1 MTDLEGREEPMNEED
16 IKTSQPEAPE
26 APLPPEA
33 EEAREKPHR
42 VRVVAAAIVAAVAVI
57 AAVAFAAS
65 PKAPAPSTGS
75 AGSSA
80 PVAEAA
86 ATEPV
91 AVTIRETAPG
101 MDASTSPVIVRVRGE
116 EGTTAEGVDF
126 CHAAPAADAIAGTA
140 TVDLAPG
147 SYTVEFLPTVNAD
160 GSINAGAEARPLEVP
175 AQKGSA
181 DDASA
186 DKGSGGS
193 PTAPDASA
201 EVETTP
207 ADKVTADQIADL
219 QQKTQDAISRGD
231 STLTGEAGQKVAEKV
246 AENASKAP
254 AADAGKVE
262 EAEKKASD
270 AAAGAKPAQTAPKA
284 DSTQAPSKTDAPS
297 SPKADPKPSAGSKP
311 ASSSKPAAHE
321 HKWTAVTETRWV
333 VDRQAWDERVVER
346 AAWDEKVQTGSV
358 YHFYADGYETESSS
372 DAADHGEMLAMSGK
386 NDAYT
391 VKAVYTTVHHDATY
405 RTVHHPAE
413 GHNETVTTG
422 YRCSCGA
429 TK

>member
-1 MTDLEGREEPMNEED
+1 MTDLEGREAPMNEED

-26 APLPPEA
+26 APLPPETEDPKA
-33 EEAREKPHR
+33 GPHR
-42 VRVVAAAIVAAVAVI
+42 GRAAAVAVVAAVAVI

-91 AVTIRETAPG
+91 AVPIKETAPG

-175 AQKGSA
+175 AKGGADEKGSTE
-181 DDASA
+181 DA
-186 DKGSGGS
+186 GS
-193 PTAPDASA
+193 TAAPGASA
-201 EVETTP
+201 EVDTTP
-207 ADKVTADQIADL
+207 ADKVTAEQIADL

-321 HKWTAVTETRWV
+321 HKWEAVYRDEPIYETRTKTVTDQAAWTENVYRYTQYTMSDGTVFDNYSAAKAYGLETGCAYSAKDIYETVTHPAVTHEETY
-333 VDRQAWDERVVER
+333 Q
-346 AAWDEKVQTGSV
+346 VQTGTRRV
-358 YHFYADGYETESSS
+358 
-372 DAADHGEMLAMSGK
+372 LA
-386 NDAYT
+386 
-391 VKAVYTTVHHDATY
+391 
-405 RTVHHPAE
+405 
-413 GHNETVTTG
+413 G

>member
-1 MTDLEGREEPMNEED
+1 MNEED
-16 IKTSQPEAPE
+16 TKTPQPEAPD
-26 APLPPEA
+26 APQPPEA

-57 AAVAFAAS
+57 SAVAFAAS
-65 PKAPAPSTGS
+65 PKAPATGS
-75 AGSSA
+75 AGSAA
-80 PVAEAA
+80 PVADAA

-116 EGTTAEGVDF
+116 EGTSAEGVDF

-160 GSINAGAEARPLEVP
+160 GSINAGAGARPLEVP

-311 ASSSKPAAHE
+311 AFSSKPAAHE
-321 HKWTAVTETRWV
+321 HKWEAVYRDEPIYETRTKTVTDQAAWTENVYRYTQYTMSDGTVFDNYSAAKAYGLETGCAYSAKDIYETVTHPAVTHEETY
-333 VDRQAWDERVVER
+333 Q
-346 AAWDEKVQTGSV
+346 VQTGTRRV
-358 YHFYADGYETESSS
+358 
-372 DAADHGEMLAMSGK
+372 LA
-386 NDAYT
+386 
-391 VKAVYTTVHHDATY
+391 
-405 RTVHHPAE
+405 
-413 GHNETVTTG
+413 G

>member
-1 MTDLEGREEPMNEED
+1 MTDLEGREAPMNEED
-16 IKTSQPEAPE
+16 IKTPQPEAPE
-26 APLPPEA
+26 APLPPET
-33 EEAREKPHR
+33 ENPKARTR
-42 VRVVAAAIVAAVAVI
+42 RGRAAAVAVVAAVAVI

-91 AVTIRETAPG
+91 AVSIKETAPG

-175 AQKGSA
+175 AKGGADEKGSA
-181 DDASA
+181 EDAGSA
-186 DKGSGGS
+186 A
-193 PTAPDASA
+193 APGASA

-207 ADKVTADQIADL
+207 ADKVTAEQIADL
-219 QQKTQDAISRGD
+219 QQKTTDAISRGD

-254 AADAGKVE
+254 AADAGKVA

-284 DSTQAPSKTDAPS
+284 DSAQAPSKTDAPS

-321 HKWTAVTETRWV
+321 HKWEAVYRDEPIYETRTKTVTDQAAWTENVYRYTQYTMSDGTVFDNYSAAKAYGLETGCAYSAKDIYETVTHPAVTHEETY
-333 VDRQAWDERVVER
+333 Q
-346 AAWDEKVQTGSV
+346 VQTGTRRV
-358 YHFYADGYETESSS
+358 
-372 DAADHGEMLAMSGK
+372 LA
-386 NDAYT
+386 
-391 VKAVYTTVHHDATY
+391 
-405 RTVHHPAE
+405 
-413 GHNETVTTG
+413 G

>member
-1 MTDLEGREEPMNEED
+1 MNEED
-16 IKTSQPEAPE
+16 IKTPQPEATE
-26 APLPPEA
+26 APQPPET
-33 EEAREKPHR
+33 EGAREKPR
-42 VRVVAAAIVAAVAVI
+42 RGRVAAAAVVAAVAVI

-65 PKAPAPSTGS
+65 PKAPAPATGS

-80 PVAEAA
+80 PAAEAA

-91 AVTIRETAPG
+91 AVAIRETAPG

-126 CHAAPAADAIAGTA
+126 CHAAPAADAVAGTA

-160 GSINAGAEARPLEVP
+160 GSINAGAGARPLEVP
-175 AQKGSA
+175 ARKGPA

-186 DKGSGGS
+186 DKGSDGS
-193 PTAPDASA
+193 PAAPDASA

-207 ADKVTADQIADL
+207 AGKVTADQIADL
-219 QQKTQDAISRGD
+219 QQRTQDAISRGD
-231 STLTGEAGQKVAEKV
+231 STLTGEAGQKVAGKV

-270 AAAGAKPAQTAPKA
+270 AAAGAKPAQTAPKVDTP
-284 DSTQAPSKTDAPS
+284 DSS
-297 SPKADPKPSAGSKP
+297 KADSKP
-311 ASSSKPAAHE
+311 ASSSKPAPASKPASTSKPAAHE
-321 HKWTAVTETRWV
+321 HKWEAVYRDEPVYETRTRTVTDQAAWTENVYRYTQYTMSDGTVFDNYSAAKAYGLETGCAYSAKDIYETVTHPAVTHEETY
-333 VDRQAWDERVVER
+333 Q
-346 AAWDEKVQTGSV
+346 VQTGTRRV
-358 YHFYADGYETESSS
+358 
-372 DAADHGEMLAMSGK
+372 L
-386 NDAYT
+386 
-391 VKAVYTTVHHDATY
+391 
-405 RTVHHPAE
+405 
-413 GHNETVTTG
+413 TG

>member
-1 MTDLEGREEPMNEED
+1 MNEED
-16 IKTSQPEAPE
+16 IKSPQPEAPE
-26 APLPPEA
+26 APLPETEGPKA
-33 EEAREKPHR
+33 GSRR
-42 VRVVAAAIVAAVAVI
+42 GRAAAAAVVAAVAVI

-65 PKAPAPSTGS
+65 PKAPAPAAGS
-75 AGSSA
+75 AGSAA
-80 PVAEAA
+80 PVADAA

-91 AVTIRETAPG
+91 AVTVRETAPG

-175 AQKGSA
+175 TKGGADEKADAEKGSA
-181 DDASA
+181 EDAGSA
-186 DKGSGGS
+186 A
-193 PTAPDASA
+193 APGASA
-201 EVETTP
+201 EVDTTP
-207 ADKVTADQIADL
+207 ADKVTAEQIADL

-254 AADAGKVE
+254 AADAGKVK

-270 AAAGAKPAQTAPKA
+270 AAADAKPAQTAPKA
-284 DSTQAPSKTDAPS
+284 DSAQAPSKTDAPS

-333 VDRQAWDERVVER
+333 VDRQAWDERVVEQ

-391 VKAVYTTVHHDATY
+391 VKAVYTTIHHEATY

>member
-1 MTDLEGREEPMNEED
+1 MNEED
-16 IKTSQPEAPE
+16 IKTPQPEAPD
-26 APLPPEA
+26 APQPPEM
-33 EEAREKPHR
+33 EEAREKPRR
-42 VRVVAAAIVAAVAVI
+42 VHVAAAVVVAAVAVI
-57 AAVAFAAS
+57 SAVAFAAS
-65 PKAPAPSTGS
+65 PKAPVPASGS
-75 AGSSA
+75 AGSVA
-80 PVAEAA
+80 PAA
-86 ATEPV
+86 ATEPAAV
-91 AVTIRETAPG
+91 AIKETAPG

-175 AQKGSA
+175 AKGGADEKADAEKGSA
-181 DDASA
+181 EDA
-186 DKGSGGS
+186 GS
-193 PTAPDASA
+193 TAAPGASA

-207 ADKVTADQIADL
+207 ADKVTAEQIADL

-284 DSTQAPSKTDAPS
+284 DSAQAPSKTDAPS

-372 DAADHGEMLAMSGK
+372 DAANHGEMLAMSGK

>member
-16 IKTSQPEAPE
+16 TKTPQPEAPD
-26 APLPPEA
+26 APQPPEA

-57 AAVAFAAS
+57 SAVAFAAS
-65 PKAPAPSTGS
+65 PKAPATGS
-75 AGSSA
+75 AGSAA
-80 PVAEAA
+80 PVADAA

-116 EGTTAEGVDF
+116 EGTSAEGVDF

-160 GSINAGAEARPLEVP
+160 GSINAGAGARPLEVP

-262 EAEKKASD
+262 KAEKKASD

-321 HKWTAVTETRWV
+321 HKWEAVYRDEPIYETRTKTVTDQAAWTENVYRYTQYTMSDGTVFDNYSAAKAYGLETGCAYSAKDIYETVTHPAVTHEETY
-333 VDRQAWDERVVER
+333 Q
-346 AAWDEKVQTGSV
+346 VQTGTRRV
-358 YHFYADGYETESSS
+358 
-372 DAADHGEMLAMSGK
+372 LA
-386 NDAYT
+386 
-391 VKAVYTTVHHDATY
+391 
-405 RTVHHPAE
+405 
-413 GHNETVTTG
+413 G

>member
-16 IKTSQPEAPE
+16 TKTPQPEAPD
-26 APLPPEA
+26 APQPPEA

-57 AAVAFAAS
+57 SAVAFAAS
-65 PKAPAPSTGS
+65 PKAPATGS
-75 AGSSA
+75 AGSAA
-80 PVAEAA
+80 PVADAA

-116 EGTTAEGVDF
+116 EGTSAEGVDF

-160 GSINAGAEARPLEVP
+160 GSINAGAGARPLEVP

-181 DDASA
+181 ADASA

-321 HKWTAVTETRWV
+321 HKWEAVYRDEPIYETRTKTVTDQAAWTENVYRYTQYTMSDGTVFDNYSAAKAYGLETGCAYSAKDIYETVTHPAVTHEETY
-333 VDRQAWDERVVER
+333 Q
-346 AAWDEKVQTGSV
+346 VQTGTRRV
-358 YHFYADGYETESSS
+358 
-372 DAADHGEMLAMSGK
+372 LA
-386 NDAYT
+386 
-391 VKAVYTTVHHDATY
+391 
-405 RTVHHPAE
+405 
-413 GHNETVTTG
+413 G

>member
-1 MTDLEGREEPMNEED
+1 MNEED

-26 APLPPEA
+26 APLPPETEDPKA
-33 EEAREKPHR
+33 GPRR
-42 VRVVAAAIVAAVAVI
+42 GRAAAVAVVAAVAVI
-57 AAVAFAAS
+57 AAVAFAVS

-91 AVTIRETAPG
+91 AVSIKETAPG

-175 AQKGSA
+175 AKGGADEKADAEKGSA
-181 DDASA
+181 EDA
-186 DKGSGGS
+186 GS
-193 PTAPDASA
+193 TAAPGASA
-201 EVETTP
+201 EVDTTP
-207 ADKVTADQIADL
+207 ADKVTAEQIADL

-246 AENASKAP
+246 AENASK
-254 AADAGKVE
+254 
-262 EAEKKASD
+262 
-270 AAAGAKPAQTAPKA
+270 
-284 DSTQAPSKTDAPS
+284 TDAPS

-321 HKWTAVTETRWV
+321 HKWEAVYRDEPIYETRTKTVTDQAAWTENVYRYTQYTMSDGTVFDNYSAAKAYGLETGCAYSAKDIYETVTHPAVTHEETY
-333 VDRQAWDERVVER
+333 Q
-346 AAWDEKVQTGSV
+346 VQTGTRRV
-358 YHFYADGYETESSS
+358 
-372 DAADHGEMLAMSGK
+372 LA
-386 NDAYT
+386 
-391 VKAVYTTVHHDATY
+391 
-405 RTVHHPAE
+405 
-413 GHNETVTTG
+413 G

>member
-1 MTDLEGREEPMNEED
+1 MNEED

-26 APLPPEA
+26 APLPPET
-33 EEAREKPHR
+33 EGAREKPRRGR
-42 VRVVAAAIVAAVAVI
+42 VAAGAVVAGVAVI

-80 PVAEAA
+80 PAAEAA

-116 EGTTAEGVDF
+116 EGTSAEGVDF
-126 CHAAPAADAIAGTA
+126 CHAAPAADAVAGTA

-160 GSINAGAEARPLEVP
+160 GSINAGAGARPLEVP
-175 AQKGSA
+175 ARKGPA

-186 DKGSGGS
+186 DKGSDGS
-193 PTAPDASA
+193 PTIPDASA

-219 QQKTQDAISRGD
+219 QQRTQDAISRGD
-231 STLTGEAGQKVAEKV
+231 STLTGEAGQKVAGKV

-321 HKWTAVTETRWV
+321 HKWEAVYRDEPIYETRTKTVTDQAAWTENVYRYTQYTMSDGTVFDNYSAAKTYGLETGCAYSAKDIYETVTHPAVTHEETY
-333 VDRQAWDERVVER
+333 Q
-346 AAWDEKVQTGSV
+346 VQTGTRRV
-358 YHFYADGYETESSS
+358 
-372 DAADHGEMLAMSGK
+372 LA
-386 NDAYT
+386 
-391 VKAVYTTVHHDATY
+391 
-405 RTVHHPAE
+405 
-413 GHNETVTTG
+413 G

>member
-1 MTDLEGREEPMNEED
+1 MTDLEGREARMNEED

-33 EEAREKPHR
+33 EDPKAGPRR
-42 VRVVAAAIVAAVAVI
+42 GRAAAVAVVAAVAVI
-57 AAVAFAAS
+57 AAVAFAVS

-91 AVTIRETAPG
+91 AVSIKETASG

-116 EGTTAEGVDF
+116 EGTAAEGVDF

-160 GSINAGAEARPLEVP
+160 GSINVGAEARPLEVP
-175 AQKGSA
+175 AKGGADEKGSA
-181 DDASA
+181 EDA
-186 DKGSGGS
+186 GS
-193 PTAPDASA
+193 TAAPGASA

-207 ADKVTADQIADL
+207 ADKVTAEQIADL

-270 AAAGAKPAQTAPKA
+270 AAARAKPAQTAPKA

-321 HKWTAVTETRWV
+321 HKWEAVYRDEPIYETRTKTVTDQAAWTENVYRYTQYTMSDGTVFDNYSAAKAYGLETGCAYSAKDIYETVTHPAVTHEETY
-333 VDRQAWDERVVER
+333 Q
-346 AAWDEKVQTGSV
+346 VQTGTRRV
-358 YHFYADGYETESSS
+358 
-372 DAADHGEMLAMSGK
+372 LA
-386 NDAYT
+386 
-391 VKAVYTTVHHDATY
+391 
-405 RTVHHPAE
+405 
-413 GHNETVTTG
+413 G

>member
-1 MTDLEGREEPMNEED
+1 MPWNTMTDLEGREAPMNEED

-26 APLPPEA
+26 APLPPETEDPKA
-33 EEAREKPHR
+33 GPRR
-42 VRVVAAAIVAAVAVI
+42 GRAAAVAVVAAVAVI
-57 AAVAFAAS
+57 AAVAFAVS

-91 AVTIRETAPG
+91 AVSIKETAPG

-175 AQKGSA
+175 AKGGADEKADAEKGSA
-181 DDASA
+181 EDA
-186 DKGSGGS
+186 GS
-193 PTAPDASA
+193 TAAPGASA
-201 EVETTP
+201 EVDTTP
-207 ADKVTADQIADL
+207 ADKVTAEQIADL

-246 AENASKAP
+246 AENASK
-254 AADAGKVE
+254 
-262 EAEKKASD
+262 
-270 AAAGAKPAQTAPKA
+270 
-284 DSTQAPSKTDAPS
+284 TDAPS

-321 HKWTAVTETRWV
+321 HKWEAVYRDEPIYETRTKTVTDQAAWTENVYRYTQYTMSDGTVFDNYSAAKAYGLETGCAYSAKDIYETVTHPAVTHEETY
-333 VDRQAWDERVVER
+333 Q
-346 AAWDEKVQTGSV
+346 VQTGTRRV
-358 YHFYADGYETESSS
+358 
-372 DAADHGEMLAMSGK
+372 LA
-386 NDAYT
+386 
-391 VKAVYTTVHHDATY
+391 
-405 RTVHHPAE
+405 
-413 GHNETVTTG
+413 G

>member
-1 MTDLEGREEPMNEED
+1 MNEED
-16 IKTSQPEAPE
+16 IKTPQPEATE
-26 APLPPEA
+26 APQPPET
-33 EEAREKPHR
+33 EGAREKPR
-42 VRVVAAAIVAAVAVI
+42 RGRVAAAAVVAAVAVI
-57 AAVAFAAS
+57 AVVAFAAS
-65 PKAPAPSTGS
+65 PKAPAPATGS

-80 PVAEAA
+80 PAAEVA

-91 AVTIRETAPG
+91 AVAIRETAPG

-126 CHAAPAADAIAGTA
+126 CHAAPAADAVAGTA

-160 GSINAGAEARPLEVP
+160 GSINAGAGARPLEVP
-175 AQKGSA
+175 ARKGPA

-186 DKGSGGS
+186 DKGSDGS
-193 PTAPDASA
+193 PAAPDASA

-207 ADKVTADQIADL
+207 AGKVTADQIADL
-219 QQKTQDAISRGD
+219 QQRTQDAISRGD

-284 DSTQAPSKTDAPS
+284 DTPAS
-297 SPKADPKPSAGSKP
+297 SKADSKP
-311 ASSSKPAAHE
+311 ASSSKPAPASKPASTSKPAAHE
-321 HKWTAVTETRWV
+321 HKWEAVYRDEPVYETRTRTVTDQAAWTENVYRYTQYTMSDGTVFDNYSAAKAYGLETGCAYSAKDIYETVTHPAVTHEETY
-333 VDRQAWDERVVER
+333 Q
-346 AAWDEKVQTGSV
+346 VQTGTRRV
-358 YHFYADGYETESSS
+358 
-372 DAADHGEMLAMSGK
+372 L
-386 NDAYT
+386 
-391 VKAVYTTVHHDATY
+391 
-405 RTVHHPAE
+405 
-413 GHNETVTTG
+413 TG

>member
-1 MTDLEGREEPMNEED
+1 MTDLEGREAPMNEED

-26 APLPPEA
+26 APLPPETEDPKA
-33 EEAREKPHR
+33 GPHR
-42 VRVVAAAIVAAVAVI
+42 GRAAAVAVVAAVAVI

-86 ATEPV
+86 AMEPV
-91 AVTIRETAPG
+91 AVPIKETAPG

-140 TVDLAPG
+140 TLDLAPG

-175 AQKGSA
+175 AKGGADEKADAEKGSVE
-181 DDASA
+181 DA
-186 DKGSGGS
+186 GS
-193 PTAPDASA
+193 TAAPGASA
-201 EVETTP
+201 EVDTTP
-207 ADKVTADQIADL
+207 ADKVTAEQIADL

-270 AAAGAKPAQTAPKA
+270 AAAGAKP
-284 DSTQAPSKTDAPS
+284 TQAPSKTDAPS

-321 HKWTAVTETRWV
+321 HKWEAVYRDEPIYETRTKTVTDQAAWTENVYRYTQYTMSDGTVFDNYSAAKAYGLETGCAYSAKDIYETVTHPAVTHEETY
-333 VDRQAWDERVVER
+333 Q
-346 AAWDEKVQTGSV
+346 VQTGTRRV
-358 YHFYADGYETESSS
+358 
-372 DAADHGEMLAMSGK
+372 LA
-386 NDAYT
+386 
-391 VKAVYTTVHHDATY
+391 
-405 RTVHHPAE
+405 
-413 GHNETVTTG
+413 G

>member
-1 MTDLEGREEPMNEED
+1 MTDLEGRVALMNEED

-26 APLPPEA
+26 APLPPETEDPKA
-33 EEAREKPHR
+33 GPRR
-42 VRVVAAAIVAAVAVI
+42 GRAAAVAVVAAVAVI
-57 AAVAFAAS
+57 AAVAFAVS

-91 AVTIRETAPG
+91 AVSIKETAPG
-101 MDASTSPVIVRVRGE
+101 MDASTSPVIVRVRGD

-126 CHAAPAADAIAGTA
+126 CHAAPATDAIAGMA

-175 AQKGSA
+175 AKGGADDKADAEKGSA
-181 DDASA
+181 EDA
-186 DKGSGGS
+186 GS
-193 PTAPDASA
+193 TAAPGASA
-201 EVETTP
+201 EVDTTP
-207 ADKVTADQIADL
+207 ADKVTAEQIADL

-284 DSTQAPSKTDAPS
+284 DSAQAPSKTDAPS

-321 HKWTAVTETRWV
+321 HKWEAVYRDEPIYETRTKTVTDQAAWTENVYRYTQYTMSDGTVFDNYSAAKAYGLETGCAYSAKDIYETVTHPAVTHEETY
-333 VDRQAWDERVVER
+333 Q
-346 AAWDEKVQTGSV
+346 VQTGTRRV
-358 YHFYADGYETESSS
+358 
-372 DAADHGEMLAMSGK
+372 L
-386 NDAYT
+386 
-391 VKAVYTTVHHDATY
+391 
-405 RTVHHPAE
+405 
-413 GHNETVTTG
+413 TG

>member
-1 MTDLEGREEPMNEED
+1 MNEED

-26 APLPPEA
+26 APLPPETEDPKA
-33 EEAREKPHR
+33 GPHR
-42 VRVVAAAIVAAVAVI
+42 GRAAAVAVVAAVAVI

-91 AVTIRETAPG
+91 AVPIKETAPG

-175 AQKGSA
+175 AKGGADEKGSTE
-181 DDASA
+181 DA
-186 DKGSGGS
+186 GS
-193 PTAPDASA
+193 TAAPGASA
-201 EVETTP
+201 EVDTTP
-207 ADKVTADQIADL
+207 ADKVTAEQIADL

-321 HKWTAVTETRWV
+321 HKWEAVYRDEPIYETRTKTVTDQAAWTENVYRYTQYTMSDGTVFDNYSAAKAYGLETGCAYSAKDIYETVTHPAVTHEETY
-333 VDRQAWDERVVER
+333 Q
-346 AAWDEKVQTGSV
+346 VQTGTRRV
-358 YHFYADGYETESSS
+358 
-372 DAADHGEMLAMSGK
+372 LA
-386 NDAYT
+386 
-391 VKAVYTTVHHDATY
+391 
-405 RTVHHPAE
+405 
-413 GHNETVTTG
+413 G

>member
-16 IKTSQPEAPE
+16 TKTPQPETPDAPQ
-26 APLPPEA
+26 PPEA

-57 AAVAFAAS
+57 SAVAFAAS
-65 PKAPAPSTGS
+65 PKAPATGS
-75 AGSSA
+75 AGSAA
-80 PVAEAA
+80 PVADAA

-116 EGTTAEGVDF
+116 EGTSAEGVDF

-160 GSINAGAEARPLEVP
+160 GSINAGAGARPLEVP

-321 HKWTAVTETRWV
+321 HKWEAVYRDEPIYETRTKTVTDQAAWTENVYRYTQYTMSDGTVFDNYSAAKAYGLETGCAYSAKDIYETVTHPAVTHEETY
-333 VDRQAWDERVVER
+333 Q
-346 AAWDEKVQTGSV
+346 VQTGTRRV
-358 YHFYADGYETESSS
+358 
-372 DAADHGEMLAMSGK
+372 LA
-386 NDAYT
+386 
-391 VKAVYTTVHHDATY
+391 
-405 RTVHHPAE
+405 
-413 GHNETVTTG
+413 G

>member
-1 MTDLEGREEPMNEED
+1 MNEED

-26 APLPPEA
+26 APLPPETEDPKA
-33 EEAREKPHR
+33 GPHR
-42 VRVVAAAIVAAVAVI
+42 GRAAAVAVVAAVAVI

-86 ATEPV
+86 AMEPV
-91 AVTIRETAPG
+91 AVPIKETAPG

-140 TVDLAPG
+140 TLDLAPG

-160 GSINAGAEARPLEVP
+160 GSINAGAEARPLEAP
-175 AQKGSA
+175 AKGGADEKADAEKGSVE
-181 DDASA
+181 DA
-186 DKGSGGS
+186 GS
-193 PTAPDASA
+193 TAAPGASA
-201 EVETTP
+201 EVDTTP
-207 ADKVTADQIADL
+207 ADKVTAEQIADL

-270 AAAGAKPAQTAPKA
+270 AAAGAKP
-284 DSTQAPSKTDAPS
+284 TQAPSKTDAPS

-391 VKAVYTTVHHDATY
+391 VKAVYTTVHH
-405 RTVHHPAE
+405 PAE

>member
-1 MTDLEGREEPMNEED
+1 MNEED

-26 APLPPEA
+26 APLPPETEDPKA
-33 EEAREKPHR
+33 GPRR
-42 VRVVAAAIVAAVAVI
+42 GRAAAVAVVVAAVAVI

-91 AVTIRETAPG
+91 AVSIKETAPG

-147 SYTVEFLPTVNAD
+147 SYSVEFLPTVNAD

-175 AQKGSA
+175 AKGGADEKADAEKGSA
-181 DDASA
+181 EDA
-186 DKGSGGS
+186 GS
-193 PTAPDASA
+193 TAAPGASV
-201 EVETTP
+201 EVDTTP
-207 ADKVTADQIADL
+207 ADKVTAEQIADL

-270 AAAGAKPAQTAPKA
+270 AAAGAKPAQTVPKA
-284 DSTQAPSKTDAPS
+284 DSAQAPSKTDAPS